1 MYNLYKVL
9 LLTSLTLSLD
19 LRGQVTKK
27 CYTYTE
33 LQNIART
40 ALKCRELDTLLKVSN
55 AQLSIKDSVAKEYN
69 VQVATL
75 LSVID
80 KEEEKYSINVNMLK
94 LKDREILQ
102 LTRRNKWLKFGWIT
116 TTAAISTA
124 LLLLILTR

>member
-1 MYNLYKVL
+1 ML